1 MKLKSEKQ
9 GTVKAHSTPAIS
21 VDSLAEDPLEADHRA
36 QAENCFRRRF
46 RLRLNQHHGI
56 DLLSRDVGQFGPG
69 TARENLLVLS
79 HALWVLVLVLEKDH
93 GFQKRQKK
101 GVETRQPLVN
111 FQNTADY
118 RKKTKLQDCGQVGPK
133 NSLSTFPQ
141 LE

>member
-118 RKKTKLQDCGQVGPK
+118 RKKTNYKTAARWVPRTHLARF
-133 NSLSTFPQ
+133 LS
-141 LE
+141 

>member
-1 MKLKSEKQ
+1 MKLKSKKR

-21 VDSLAEDPLEADHRA
+21 VDGLAEDPLEADHRA
-36 QAENCFRRRF
+36 QTENCFRRRF

-69 TARENLLVLS
+69 TARENPLVLS

-93 GFQKRQKK
+93 GFQKLQKK
-101 GVETRQPLVN
+101 AWKRVSLLSN
-111 FQNTADY
+111 FHNTADC
-118 RKKTKLQDCGQVGPK
+118 RKNKLQDCGQVGPK